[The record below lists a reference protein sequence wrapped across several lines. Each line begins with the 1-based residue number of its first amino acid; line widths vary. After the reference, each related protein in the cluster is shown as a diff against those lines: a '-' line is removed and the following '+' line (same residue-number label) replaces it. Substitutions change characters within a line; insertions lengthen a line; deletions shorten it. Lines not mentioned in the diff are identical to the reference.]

1 MKNHHHDDQSCCQAG
16 ELARRNFMKLA
27 VVGGG
32 AIVIGGTLPFA
43 PAQAGGT
50 ADALLLSCMDYRL
63 VDDIVR
69 YMDGRAM
76 TDKYDHV
83 VLAGASLG
91 AVSDKLNWGK
101 TFWDHLDVALKLHH
115 VHKVII
121 LDHKDCG
128 AYRVV
133 FERNFEGADELAVHR
148 EQLTMLKAA
157 IKAKYPDLAVETL
170 LMDLDG
176 KVMEVSV

>member
-1 MKNHHHDDQSCCQAG
+1 MHHHDHDDSCCRAA
-16 ELARRNFMKLA
+16 EVARRSFLKLVLA
-27 VVGGG
+27 GG
-32 AIVIGGTLPFA
+32 AIAATGATVPLSGA
-43 PAQAGGT
+43 EAGGH
-50 ADALLLSCMDYRL
+50 AEALLLSCMDYRL

-69 YMDGRAM
+69 YMDGRGL
-76 TDKYDHV
+76 TNNYDHV

-115 VHKVII
+115 VQKVVI

-133 FERNFEGADELAVHR
+133 FERDFKDGEELAIHR
-148 EQLTMLKAA
+148 EQQGKLRDA
-157 IKAKYPDLAVETL
+157 IKAKYPELTVETL
-170 LMDLDG
+170 IMDLDG
-176 KVMEVSV
+176 KVEPLV

>member
-1 MKNHHHDDQSCCQAG
+1 MGHHHHDHSCCQAG
-16 ELARRNFMKLA
+16 ELARRNFLKLA
-27 VVGGG
+27 LVGGAVVTAG
-32 AIVIGGTLPFA
+32 SALPFA
-43 PAQAGGT
+43 PAQAGA

-69 YMDGRAM
+69 YMDSHDM
-76 TDKYDHV
+76 TNKYDHV

-91 AVSDKLNWGK
+91 AVSEKLNWGK
-101 TFWDHLDVALKLHH
+101 TFWDHLNVALELHH

-133 FERNFEGADELAVHR
+133 FGRDFKGEEEMAVHR
-148 EQLTMLKAA
+148 EQLAILKSA
-157 IKAKYPDLAVETL
+157 IKAKYPELGVETL
-170 LMDLDG
+170 IMDLDG
-176 KVMEVSV
+176 TVREVSA

>member
-1 MKNHHHDDQSCCQAG
+1 MTQHTHDLDDSCQRAG
-16 ELARRNFMKLA
+16 DMARRHFLRMALVSGAA
-27 VVGGG
+27 VAAGS
-32 AIVIGGTLPFA
+32 ILPLS
-43 PAQAGGT
+43 PAQAGGH

-69 YMDGRAM
+69 YMDARGM
-76 TDKYDHV
+76 TNDYDHV

-101 TFWDHLDVALKLHH
+101 TFWDHLDVAIKLHH
-115 VHKVII
+115 IKKVII

-133 FERNFEGADELAVHR
+133 FERDFTGDEELAIHR
-148 EQLTMLKAA
+148 EQAAKLRAA
-157 IKAKYPDLAVETL
+157 IKEKHPSLEVESL
-170 LMDLDG
+170 IMDLDG
-176 KVMEVSV
+176 KVSPLA